1 MYANG
6 LKFLI
11 VKFSDIYMPSGA
23 NPSLK
28 FDAWWLLKDLVDYI
42 NNKQCILQTKVSS
55 RKP

>member
-55 RKP
+55 RNP